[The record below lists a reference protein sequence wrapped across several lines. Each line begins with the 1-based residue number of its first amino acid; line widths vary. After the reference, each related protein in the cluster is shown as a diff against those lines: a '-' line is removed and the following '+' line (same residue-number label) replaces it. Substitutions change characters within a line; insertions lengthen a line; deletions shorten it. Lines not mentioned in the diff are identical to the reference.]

1 MVIFIILNYFKT
13 IFLWKYLDYKFKA
26 FKYSFMEDIEPS
38 IKNIDEGEGERYPK
52 KGDRVFVHYI
62 GTVSLY
68 NLLLSFSKLVP

>member
-1 MVIFIILNYFKT
+1 
-13 IFLWKYLDYKFKA
+13 
-26 FKYSFMEDIEPS
+26 MEDIEPS